1 MKKILIPIATLAI
14 FIVSSCSKNIL
25 DTAPNSSVAS
35 ATEWTT
41 DALTDEGVAGVYAT
55 LKLGY
60 SSSGGATAGTV
71 LYDIYGM
78 DRLGYTGQDYGSNGV
93 TDDGLNGGTATTSS
107 ALFTTTWTNL
117 YEGIARANDA
127 IVNMPTISPSDATK
141 IARYVA
147 ECKFLRAY
155 FYFRLNQVFK
165 GVPVYLTP
173 TNYDEFTN
181 PITSYDS
188 VWMVC
193 INDLTDAINET
204 NLPSFYAAG
213 SSNYGHVT
221 KGAAYALRGIIYQ
234 YRNMY
239 DSAIADFQQVGS
251 AGYALY
257 NTSTPAS
264 DYKNLFKLANEQCAE
279 MIFTVQNVYLSATWG
294 YGGNMGF
301 LCGTRNAYGGN
312 GWDWY
317 SASNELVDLYENAD
331 GTPFQWDDVISG
343 YSAKSAAER
352 EVYYIRDTATT
363 AELTAAATRGASTSN
378 YISVGNEARIA
389 AAFAN
394 RDPRLA
400 QTIIT
405 PYSTFTG
412 TTSALTTSNSTLT
425 MRWPYRSDVSYG
437 DLRNDKTAYFLY
449 WYRKF
454 VPEGIELGTLGS
466 DRSCNPIDMPL
477 IRYADVLLRM
487 AECYCEQG
495 DIASALVPI
504 NLVRARAGMPSLQT
518 SDATAGTYVTG
529 QSDLRRR
536 IRNERRVEFPNE
548 GINYFDELRWGT
560 WATNKFTPT
569 DSAFSP
575 VSTYS
580 NGPKQIWG
588 TLLSSYVYSGDY
600 ILRWPVPA
608 SVVQITNSVVA
619 PTTGWTY

>member
-1 MKKILIPIATLAI
+1 KK
-14 FIVSSCSKNIL
+14 IL

-41 DALTDEGVAGVYAT
+41 DALTDEGVAGVYAA

-60 SSSGGATAGTV
+60 SSSGSATAGTV

-93 TDDGLNGGTATTSS
+93 TDDGLTSGTSTTSS
-107 ALFTTTWTNL
+107 SLFSTTWQNL

-127 IVNMPTISPSDATK
+127 IVNMPSISPSDATK

-155 FYFRLNQVFK
+155 FYYRLNQVFK

-173 TNYDEFTN
+173 TAYNEFTN
-181 PITSYDS
+181 PVTSYDS

-213 SSNYGHVT
+213 STNYGHIT

-234 YRNMY
+234 YRDMY
-239 DSAIADFQQVGS
+239 DSAIADFQQVGTE
-251 AGYALY
+251 GYSLY
-257 NTSTPAS
+257 NTGTPAS

-279 MIFTVQNVYLSATWG
+279 MIFSVQNVYVSATYG

-331 GTPFQWDDVISG
+331 GSTFQWDDVIPG
-343 YSAKSAAER
+343 YSAATAAQR
-352 EVYYIRDTATT
+352 EAYFIRDTATT
-363 AELTAAATRGASTSN
+363 AELTAAQTRGAD
-378 YISVGNEARIA
+378 ISQYLTYGNEARIA
-389 AAFAN
+389 AAYAN

-405 PYSTFTG
+405 PYSTFIG
-412 TTSALTTSNSTLT
+412 TTSSLTTANSTLT
-425 MRWPYRSDVSYG
+425 MRWPYRGDVSYG

-487 AECYCEQG
+487 AECYCEQNNLS
-495 DIASALVPI
+495 DAIVPL
-504 NLVRARAGMPSLQT
+504 NLVRARAGMPALTIGGSGSTAVT
-518 SDATAGTYVTG
+518 S
-529 QSDLRRR
+529 QENLRTR

-560 WATNKFTPT
+560 WATNKFSPT
-569 DSAFSP
+569 NNAFTTSQ
-575 VSTYS
+575 TYT
-580 NGPKQIWG
+580 NGPKNIFG
-588 TLLSSYVYSGDY
+588 TATSSTYVYSGDY

-608 SVVQITNSVVA
+608 SVVQITNGVVA
-619 PTTGWTY
+619 QTTGWTY